1 MTMILCF
8 NYMLYR
14 YLSFTKHFYM
24 IPICF
29 AKKIS
34 IISIILNNLLN
45 FAAINL
51 PLSKRHTF
59 LLNNFRFTILSISDD

>member
-14 YLSFTKHFYM
+14 YLSFTKHFYT

-29 AKKIS
+29 AKKFRLFQLSS
-34 IISIILNNLLN
+34 IIYLTLQMKPS
-45 FAAINL
+45 
-51 PLSKRHTF
+51 S
-59 LLNNFRFTILSISDD
+59 

>member
-14 YLSFTKHFYM
+14 NLSFTKHFYT

-29 AKKIS
+29 AKE
-34 IISIILNNLLN
+34 NLDYFN
-45 FAAINL
+45 Y
-51 PLSKRHTF
+51 PQ
-59 LLNNFRFTILSISDD
+59 